1 MNTCNQAIK
10 IRTVGHQHTTGDII
24 NFVPSVEQIIHNTSV
39 NVDLS
44 QYLPLSG
51 GTMFGGL
58 SAPSI
63 SANDFYVGTNTIYF
77 VDGNNIVD
85 YVNAN
90 DITHFK
96 SNYTLVNSNSA
107 NWNEVYNSVKSTSG
121 TWNNALIPISPL
133 TGNWNSVYSNTS
145 HYSGSWNDVY
155 AGVSVLSSNWSY
167 IFDPAHPSPIGL
179 ESDGITLGTPNNIA
193 VKNLIIIESLSSY
206 NADDIQGVLDFLG
219 PYWSGTE
226 SLNGSRIASYK
237 DVGDG
242 MAGTRLVFYTVDS
255 GNNLTDRLTIDS
267 SGNIGIGTATPVE
280 SLDVDGNIRFTRN
293 VIGTANS
300 G

>member
-10 IRTVGHQHTTGDII
+10 IRAAGHQHTTGDII

-155 AGVSVLSSNWSY
+155 EGVS
-167 IFDPAHPSPIGL
+167 
-179 ESDGITLGTPNNIA
+179 
-193 VKNLIIIESLSSY
+193 
-206 NADDIQGVLDFLG
+206 
-219 PYWSGTE
+219 
-226 SLNGSRIASYK
+226 
-237 DVGDG
+237 
-242 MAGTRLVFYTVDS
+242 
-255 GNNLTDRLTIDS
+255 
-267 SGNIGIGTATPVE
+267 
-280 SLDVDGNIRFTRN
+280 
-293 VIGTANS
+293 
-300 G
+300 